1 MAELVGQN
9 EGTNN
14 SYTIRIPSAGEA
26 FRPAYAPTGAIF
38 FREGNQLFGTN
49 LEALGQQLFTPTTEK
64 PTYSHLTPVERQA
77 LGQQVLKAE
86 GIDYNAI
93 PQQDFNIADVQGYF
107 GRQGAIQPLTN
118 LSSLGKAVKST
129 TLVPKA
135 NLTLSGG
142 TLEGL
147 NNAQQKEFQD
157 VVSGLSAGG
166 TTFGRTPKGIV
177 DLRTGQ
183 IVQSTQTPSSIVSP
197 EALGSS
203 VQITALENKINTQ
216 LDNLKA
222 GLSTGGATQIL
233 SDLFT
238 KFGVT
243 EEQGLVK
250 QYNQLILDQQNLLR
264 KIPESIKLTL
274 QDVGISEAQY
284 NRLVLKETQK
294 PLEVLRS
301 LMEQKGIAQENINQS
316 LRFVGLFSD
325 AMLQDRAAKL
335 EFAKYEIET
344 NKDLLRDLR
353 ATELAIFR
361 EKAETERE
369 LTREN
374 RADQR
379 KLLELAINE
388 QKDDLKRIQNAADL
402 ALKNGADK
410 DAYNYIIS
418 AQTGDE
424 ANVRLAEKGLAEKPT
439 ADYYI
444 TDENG
449 QTVQYKK
456 DASGAII
463 PSSRTVLGGKEP
475 ANKEPAD
482 KAISLSS
489 QQRRILA
496 GANFLPEEI
505 NAIERVLNE
514 AGIEAVLRGIDD
526 ETQRKTVSNL
536 FKAGV
541 SLEKVE
547 EEKRVELETEMKKKF
562 TTDELFEISKKLGFA
577 KWWSN
582 KTADI
587 NRMFEL
593 VNNEQLEEEL
603 REK

>member
-26 FRPAYAPTGAIF
+26 FRPAYAPTGEIF

-216 LDNLKA
+216 LENLKA

-344 NKDLLRDLR
+344 NKDLLHDLR

-424 ANVRLAEKGLAEKPT
+424 ANARLAEKGLAEKPT

-463 PSSRTVLGGKEP
+463 PSSRTVLGGSGKVTDYYIHSLRMEGYRP
-475 ANKEPAD
+475 ALQGHID
-482 KAISLSS
+482 
-489 QQRRILA
+489 A
-496 GANFLPEEI
+496 GASPEQSVQLTLNDLGVQAMTFSEDDIGGLRYLASTLSPSATTTPEETQKAGGLFGFI
-505 NAIERVLNE
+505 KDLFTKKKTEPIQDKEKVPTISE
-514 AGIEAVLRGIDD
+514 AFEGYKPPEPF
-526 ETQRKTVSNL
+526 SFFNNL
-536 FKAGV
+536 FQ
-541 SLEKVE
+541 E
-547 EEKRVELETEMKKKF
+547 
-562 TTDELFEISKKLGFA
+562 
-577 KWWSN
+577 
-582 KTADI
+582 
-587 NRMFEL
+587 
-593 VNNEQLEEEL
+593 
-603 REK
+603 